1 MLISADGG
9 EFKML
14 RSKCVNAKEV
24 EAERLVPIRFERQ
37 RVNRGE

>member
-1 MLISADGG
+1 
-9 EFKML
+9 ML
-14 RSKCVNAKEV
+14 RSKCVNVKEM